1 MLRKLFIASFALM
14 TLLAPNSA
22 FAQRSYSFNA
32 TTLNVDGLPNK
43 IGTITV
49 NPDGKEE
56 EGAKAIGNETRTKG
70 WDIVAMSEDFN
81 FHDDLIAP
89 ISDLYYAGT
98 HGGKVS
104 GLSNSTDGLGL
115 LLTKKTGWKFSNET
129 RVKWN
134 DHYGFTDHGA
144 DGLIDKGFRYYT
156 ITIAPGVEFDFY
168 CLHMDAED
176 DPKDI
181 QAREKQLTQLVEYIK
196 SHDNGRNILILGDTN
211 CRYTRDKVK
220 EKLID
225 PINAVDNF
233 TIHDAWIEMIR
244 GGAYPNIGDPAIM
257 IGDKGPQMGEVVDK
271 IFWIENSKSPL
282 KIKANSFLHDTS
294 FTASDHYPLT
304 VNFTITDPNGTPATN
319 SDYTLPESATAVAQ
333 EIVGNSAEEVA
344 ASGETCFLMNL
355 STKKYLQAGANWGTH
370 AVEAVS
376 AMPLTLTLV
385 DGKYKINT
393 IQGSVSAEAEPYMD
407 NGNNTTW
414 TFEQVAG
421 KEYQYIIRCDAG
433 ALASTGEN
441 NLVKS
446 VAYNANN
453 DKQKWVILTEA
464 KLKEIMVHQA
474 SAAEP
479 FNITPLVKGA
489 DFGKMDGWNDL
500 NNNGNVYA
508 QRWWSST
515 VKPTFGGEWPNS
527 ETGYHS
533 AAMYDYAEGINVNQ
547 KITKLPIGKYIVS
560 LNACYREQSAK
571 TSISSIQDHNR
582 DSWLSFTQENGNTT
596 KVTIPNDRN
605 ISSASDVS
613 ALFFQGNHLLKS
625 ETIQLSENT
634 DVTIGLYL
642 QSAKESKKRSCKLGI
657 SNIQLYYYGDGDDTE
672 IDPYITFKNKVA
684 KHVNETWAKVQQ
696 LNDAGKEVYDI
707 SSVIYRYNENNIKS
721 DADVEVLCK
730 QVDAAYKRALIA
742 SLNNETSGDMTA
754 LIENPSFETGDM
766 TGWVTNLIVDNE
778 AVKDVGVKANSN
790 NTYTS
795 QGCDGEHLFNS
806 YNGDNET
813 TAPYVYQTISGV
825 KNGLY
830 EVKAL
835 LTSFDGRSVFLIG
848 NNSHKAIVAENKG
861 KFTEATLQFLVED
874 GNITI
879 GAVGGS
885 GEKYDKY
892 MHTEGCFFKADNFRV
907 KYICNVANG
916 RIKLA
921 AEDIKTKAANLTD
934 NAGASID
941 LSKYEN
947 GIEAGSYTGDGKAE
961 MKEMYAQLN
970 AAVKK
975 QRTKNADMTF
985 AIVNPNFEYGDMT
998 GWTCATSG
1006 WETKVALQD
1015 NGTYTTLG
1023 AEGSHLFNTWDGD
1036 NAVKPLTQNVTD
1048 IPNGKYMVSAL
1059 VAMDEGNNIALT
1071 VNGQTATTA
1080 AVGPGTMTLVSGEYN
1095 VTDHKAEISLCN
1107 DNGKW
1112 FKADDFHMTF
1122 IGNELTMNE
1131 TDNALTA
1138 QTDYYTS
1145 VTVNR
1150 TIKAD
1155 KKWNT
1160 LVLPFNM
1167 EIPAGWEVKELTDDT
1182 EVDANGNIH
1191 LRFAT
1196 ANSIEAGKPYM
1207 IRVNEAVNKI
1217 EVENVDVDT
1226 KTPTQFGNGIN
1237 FVGVY
1242 TAGNIPTGAFFISNN
1257 QFYHAT
1263 GGQNII
1269 KGMRAYL
1276 QLPEGSQ
1283 AKAITYDISD
1293 VPTAID
1299 NINTSSAAT
1308 AIYDIQ
1314 GNRLNSMTKGVNIVK
1329 MANGMVKKVVVK

>member
-43 IGTITV
+43 ILGINV

-81 FHDDLIAP
+81 FHDYLIAP

-129 RVKWN
+129 RKKWSA
-134 DHYGFTDHGA
+134 HYGETDHGA

-211 CRYTRDKVK
+211 CRYTRDDVK
-220 EKLID
+220 GKLID

-233 TIHDAWIEMIR
+233 TIHDAWIELIR

-333 EIVGNSAEEVA
+333 EIVGNRAEEVA

-433 ALASTGEN
+433 ALASTGDN

-489 DFGKMDGWNDL
+489 DFGKMDGWNDP

-515 VKPTFGGEWPNS
+515 VTPTFGGEWPNS

-571 TSISSIQDHNR
+571 LSIIQDHNR

-707 SSVIYRYNENNIKS
+707 SSVIYRYYENNIKS

-766 TGWVTNLIVDNE
+766 TGWVSDF
-778 AVKDVGVKANSN
+778 AKGDVGVKANSN

-795 QGCDGEHLFNS
+795 QGCDGENLFNS

-835 LTSFDGRSVFLIG
+835 LTSFDRRSVFLIG

-921 AEDIKTKAANLTD
+921 AEDIKTKAATLTD

-961 MKEMYAQLN
+961 MKEMYALLN

-1015 NGTYTTLG
+1015 NDTYTTLG

-1036 NAVKPLTQNVTD
+1036 NAVQPLTQNVTD

-1080 AVGPGTMTLVSGEYN
+1080 AAGSRTMTLVSGEYN
-1095 VTDHKAEISLCN
+1095 VTDHKAEISLGS

-1226 KTPTQFGNGIN
+1226 KTPTQIGNGIN

-1257 QFYHAT
+1257 KFYHAT

-1329 MANGMVKKVVVK
+1329 MANGMVKKVIVK

>member
-32 TTLNVDGLPNK
+32 TTLNVDGLPR
-43 IGTITV
+43 TILGYNV
-49 NPDGKEE
+49 NSDGKEE

-81 FHDDLIAP
+81 FHDYLIAP
-89 ISDLYYAGT
+89 ISDLYNVGT

-104 GLSNSTDGLGL
+104 AKINTTDGLGL

-129 RVKWN
+129 RVKWK
-134 DHYGFTDHGA
+134 DHYGEINHGA

-176 DPKDI
+176 ATEDI
-181 QAREKQLTQLVEYIK
+181 QARESQLTQLVEHIK

-211 CRYTRDKVK
+211 CRYTRDNVK
-220 EKLID
+220 GKLID

-233 TIHDAWIEMIR
+233 TIHDAWIELIR

-333 EIVGNSAEEVA
+333 EIVGNSAKEVA

-421 KEYQYIIRCDAG
+421 KEYQYIISCDAG
-433 ALASTGEN
+433 ALASTGDN

-489 DFGKMDGWNDL
+489 DFGKMDGWNDP

-515 VKPTFGGEWPNS
+515 VTPTFGGENTGS

-547 KITKLPIGKYIVS
+547 TITKLPIGKYIVS
-560 LNACYREQSAK
+560 LNACYREQSSK
-571 TSISSIQDHNR
+571 YTIGSISDHNR

-605 ISSASDVS
+605 ISSASDAS

-642 QSAKESKKRSCKLGI
+642 QSAKEKYKRSCKLGI

-696 LNDAGKEVYDI
+696 LNDAGKDVYDI

-742 SLNNETSGDMTA
+742 SLNNDPSGDMTA

-766 TGWVTNLIVDNE
+766 TGWVSDS
-778 AVKDVGVKANSN
+778 AKGDVGVKANSDN
-790 NTYTS
+790 IYTS

-892 MHTEGCFFKADNFRV
+892 NHTKGCFFKADNFRI

-921 AEDIKTKAANLTD
+921 AEDIKTKAATLTD

-941 LSKYEN
+941 LSEYEN

-961 MKEMYAQLN
+961 MKEMYALLN

-1015 NGTYTTLG
+1015 NDTYTTLG

-1080 AVGPGTMTLVSGEYN
+1080 AVGPRTMTLVSGEYN
-1095 VTDHKAEISLCN
+1095 VTDHKAEISLGS

-1226 KTPTQFGNGIN
+1226 KTPTQIGNGIN

-1299 NINTSSAAT
+1299 NINTSSATT

>member
-1 MLRKLFIASFALM
+1 M
-14 TLLAPNSA
+14 
-22 FAQRSYSFNA
+22 
-32 TTLNVDGLPNK
+32 
-43 IGTITV
+43 
-49 NPDGKEE
+49 
-56 EGAKAIGNETRTKG
+56 
-70 WDIVAMSEDFN
+70 
-81 FHDDLIAP
+81 
-89 ISDLYYAGT
+89 
-98 HGGKVS
+98 
-104 GLSNSTDGLGL
+104 
-115 LLTKKTGWKFSNET
+115 
-129 RVKWN
+129 
-134 DHYGFTDHGA
+134 
-144 DGLIDKGFRYYT
+144 
-156 ITIAPGVEFDFY
+156 
-168 CLHMDAED
+168 
-176 DPKDI
+176 
-181 QAREKQLTQLVEYIK
+181 
-196 SHDNGRNILILGDTN
+196 
-211 CRYTRDKVK
+211 
-220 EKLID
+220 
-225 PINAVDNF
+225 
-233 TIHDAWIEMIR
+233 
-244 GGAYPNIGDPAIM
+244 
-257 IGDKGPQMGEVVDK
+257 
-271 IFWIENSKSPL
+271 

-385 DGKYKINT
+385 DGKYRINT

-407 NGNNTTW
+407 NGNNNTW

-433 ALASTGEN
+433 ALASTGDN

-446 VAYNANN
+446 VVYNANN

-464 KLKEIMVHQA
+464 KLKEIMIHQA

-489 DFGKMDGWNDL
+489 DFGKMDGWNDP

-515 VKPTFGGEWPNS
+515 VTPTFGGENTGS

-571 TSISSIQDHNR
+571 LSIIQDHNR

-707 SSVIYRYNENNIKS
+707 SSVIYRYYENNIKS

-766 TGWVTNLIVDNE
+766 TGWVSDF
-778 AVKDVGVKANSN
+778 AKGDVGVKANSN

-795 QGCDGEHLFNS
+795 QGCDGENLFNS

-892 MHTEGCFFKADNFRV
+892 NHTKGCFFKADNFRV

-941 LSKYEN
+941 LSEYEN

-1015 NGTYTTLG
+1015 NDTYTTLG

-1080 AVGPGTMTLVSGEYN
+1080 AVGSRTMTLVSGEYN
-1095 VTDHKAEISLCN
+1095 VTDHKAEISLGS

-1167 EIPAGWEVKELTDDT
+1167 KIPAGWEVKELTDDT

-1226 KTPTQFGNGIN
+1226 KTPTQIGNGIN

-1299 NINTSSAAT
+1299 NINTSAAAT

>member
-1 MLRKLFIASFALM
+1 MLRKLFIASFALI
-14 TLLAPNSA
+14 TLLAPNSS

-43 IGTITV
+43 IGVFDV
-49 NPDGKEE
+49 NSDGKEE

-81 FHDDLIAP
+81 FHDYLIAP

-134 DHYGFTDHGA
+134 DHYGETDHGA

-196 SHDNGRNILILGDTN
+196 IHDNGRNILILGDTN
-211 CRYTRDKVK
+211 CRYTRDNVK
-220 EKLID
+220 GKLID

-233 TIHDAWIEMIR
+233 TIHDAWIELIR
-244 GGAYPNIGDPAIM
+244 NGAYPNLGDPAIM

-282 KIKANSFLHDTS
+282 KIKANNFLHDTS

-344 ASGETCFLMNL
+344 TSGETCFLMNL

-385 DGKYKINT
+385 DGKYRINT

-407 NGNNTTW
+407 NGNNNTW

-446 VAYNANN
+446 VVYNANN

-464 KLKEIMVHQA
+464 KLKEIMIHQA

-489 DFGKMDGWNDL
+489 DFGKMAGWDDP
-500 NNNGNVYA
+500 NNSGKIYA

-515 VKPTFGGEWPNS
+515 VTPTFGGENTGS

-547 KITKLPIGKYIVS
+547 TITKLPIGKYIVS

-571 TSISSIQDHNR
+571 YAISSIQDHNR
-582 DSWLSFTQENGNTT
+582 DSWLSFKQENGNTT
-596 KVTIPNDRN
+596 KVTIPNDRT

-613 ALFFQGNHLLKS
+613 ALFFQGNYLLKS

-634 DVTIGLYL
+634 DVSIGLYL
-642 QSAKESKKRSCKLGI
+642 QSAKEKYKRACKLGI

-684 KHVNETWAKVQQ
+684 KRVNETWAKVQQ

-742 SLNNETSGDMTA
+742 SLNNEPSGDMTA

-766 TGWVTNLIVDNE
+766 TGWGSDLT
-778 AVKDVGVKANSN
+778 KQDVGVKANSD

-806 YNGDNET
+806 YNGNNET

-835 LTSFDGRSVFLIG
+835 LTSFEGRSVFLIG

-892 MHTEGCFFKADNFRV
+892 MHTKGCFFKADNFRV

-921 AEDIKTKAANLTD
+921 AEDIKTKAATLTD

-941 LSKYEN
+941 LSEYEN

-1006 WETKVALQD
+1006 WETKVTLQD
-1015 NGTYTTLG
+1015 NATYTTLG
-1023 AEGSHLFNTWDGD
+1023 ADGSHLFNTWDGD

-1059 VAMDEGNNIALT
+1059 VAMEEGNNIALT

-1080 AVGPGTMTLVSGEYN
+1080 AVGPGTMALVSGEYN
-1095 VTDHKAEISLCN
+1095 VTDHKAEISLGS

-1155 KKWNT
+1155 AKWNT

-1167 EIPAGWEVKELTDDT
+1167 EIPTGWEVKELTDDT

-1226 KTPTQFGNGIN
+1226 KTPTQIGNGIN

-1257 QFYHAT
+1257 KFYHAT

-1299 NINTSSAAT
+1299 NINTSSAA

-1329 MANGMVKKVVVK
+1329 MANGMVKKVIVK

>member
-1 MLRKLFIASFALM
+1 MLRKLFIASFALI
-14 TLLAPNSA
+14 TLLAPNSS

-43 IGTITV
+43 IGVFDV
-49 NPDGKEE
+49 NSDGKEE

-81 FHDDLIAP
+81 FHDYLIAP

-134 DHYGFTDHGA
+134 DHYGETDHGA

-196 SHDNGRNILILGDTN
+196 IHDNGRNILILGDTN
-211 CRYTRDKVK
+211 CRYTRDNVK
-220 EKLID
+220 GKLID

-233 TIHDAWIEMIR
+233 TIHDAWIELIR
-244 GGAYPNIGDPAIM
+244 NGAYPNLGDPAIM

-282 KIKANSFLHDTS
+282 KIKANNFLHDTS

-344 ASGETCFLMNL
+344 TSGETCFLMNL

-385 DGKYKINT
+385 DGKYRINT

-407 NGNNTTW
+407 NGNNNTW

-446 VAYNANN
+446 VVYNANN

-464 KLKEIMVHQA
+464 KLKEIMIHQA

-489 DFGKMDGWNDL
+489 DFGKMAGWDDP
-500 NNNGNVYA
+500 NNSGKIYA

-515 VKPTFGGEWPNS
+515 VTPTFGGENTGS

-547 KITKLPIGKYIVS
+547 TITKLPIGKYIVS

-571 TSISSIQDHNR
+571 YAISSIQDHNR
-582 DSWLSFTQENGNTT
+582 DSWLSFKQENGNTT
-596 KVTIPNDRN
+596 KVTIPNDRT

-613 ALFFQGNHLLKS
+613 ALFFQGNYLLKS

-634 DVTIGLYL
+634 DVSIGLYL
-642 QSAKESKKRSCKLGI
+642 QSAKEKYKRACKLGI

-684 KHVNETWAKVQQ
+684 KRVNETWAKVQQ

-742 SLNNETSGDMTA
+742 SLNNEPSGDMTA

-766 TGWVTNLIVDNE
+766 TGWGSDLT
-778 AVKDVGVKANSN
+778 KQDVGVKANSD

-806 YNGDNET
+806 YNGNNET

-835 LTSFDGRSVFLIG
+835 LTSFEGRSVFLIG

-892 MHTEGCFFKADNFRV
+892 MHTKGCFFKADNFRV

-921 AEDIKTKAANLTD
+921 AEDIKTKAATLTD

-941 LSKYEN
+941 LSEYEN

-1006 WETKVALQD
+1006 WETKVTLQD
-1015 NGTYTTLG
+1015 NATYTTLG
-1023 AEGSHLFNTWDGD
+1023 ADGSHLFNTWDGD

-1059 VAMDEGNNIALT
+1059 VAMEEGNNIALT

-1080 AVGPGTMTLVSGEYN
+1080 AVGPGTMALVSGEYN
-1095 VTDHKAEISLCN
+1095 VTDHKAEISLGS

-1155 KKWNT
+1155 AKWNT

-1167 EIPAGWEVKELTDDT
+1167 EIPAGWEVKELTDHT

-1226 KTPTQFGNGIN
+1226 KTPTQIGNGIN

-1257 QFYHAT
+1257 KFYHAT

-1329 MANGMVKKVVVK
+1329 MANGMVKKVIVK

>member
-14 TLLAPNSA
+14 TLLAPNSS

-43 IGTITV
+43 ILGINV

-81 FHDDLIAP
+81 FHDYLIAP

-134 DHYGFTDHGA
+134 DHYGETDHGA

-156 ITIAPGVEFDFY
+156 ITIAPGVELDFY

-211 CRYTRDKVK
+211 CRYTRDNVK
-220 EKLID
+220 GKLID

-233 TIHDAWIEMIR
+233 TIHDAWIELIR
-244 GGAYPNIGDPAIM
+244 NGAYPNLGDPAIM

-282 KIKANSFLHDTS
+282 KIKANNFLHDTS

-385 DGKYKINT
+385 DGKYRINT
-393 IQGSVSAEAEPYMD
+393 IKGSVSAEAEPYMD
-407 NGNNTTW
+407 NGNNNTW

-446 VAYNANN
+446 VVYNANN

-464 KLKEIMVHQA
+464 KLKEIMIHQA

-489 DFGKMDGWNDL
+489 DFGKMDGWNDP

-515 VKPTFGGEWPNS
+515 VTPTFGGENTGS

-547 KITKLPIGKYIVS
+547 TITKLPIGKYIVS

-571 TSISSIQDHNR
+571 TAISSIQDHNR

-596 KVTIPNDRN
+596 KITIPNDRT

-613 ALFFQGNHLLKS
+613 ALFFQGNYLLKS
-625 ETIQLSENT
+625 EPIQLSENT
-634 DVTIGLYL
+634 DVKIGLYL
-642 QSAKESKKRSCKLGI
+642 QSAKESKKRSCKLGV

-684 KHVNETWAKVQQ
+684 KRVNETWAKVQQ

-742 SLNNETSGDMTA
+742 SLNNEPSGDMTA

-766 TGWVTNLIVDNE
+766 TGWGSDLT
-778 AVKDVGVKANSN
+778 KQDVGVKANSN

-885 GEKYDKY
+885 GDNYDKY
-892 MHTEGCFFKADNFRV
+892 MPTAGCFFKADNFRV

-921 AEDIKTKAANLTD
+921 AEDIKTKAATLTD

-941 LSKYEN
+941 LSEYEN
-947 GIEAGSYTGDGKAE
+947 GIEAGSYLGDGKAE
-961 MKEMYAQLN
+961 LKEMYAQLN

-1006 WETKVALQD
+1006 WETKVTLQD
-1015 NGTYTTLG
+1015 NATYTTLG
-1023 AEGSHLFNTWDGD
+1023 ADGSHLFNTWDGD
-1036 NAVKPLTQNVTD
+1036 NAVKPLIQNVTD

-1059 VAMDEGNNIALT
+1059 VAMEEGNNIALT

-1080 AVGPGTMTLVSGEYN
+1080 AVGPGTMALVSGEYN
-1095 VTDHKAEISLCN
+1095 VTEHKAEISLCS

-1155 KKWNT
+1155 AKWNT
-1160 LVLPFNM
+1160 LILPFNM
-1167 EIPAGWEVKELTDDT
+1167 EIPVGWEVKELTNDT

-1207 IRVNEAVNKI
+1207 IRVDEAVNKI

-1226 KTPTQFGNGIN
+1226 KTPTQIGNGIN

-1257 QFYHAT
+1257 KFYHAT

-1283 AKAITYDISD
+1283 AKSITYDISD

-1299 NINTSSAAT
+1299 NINTSAAI

-1329 MANGMVKKVVVK
+1329 MANGMVKKVIVK

>member
-14 TLLAPNSA
+14 TLLAPNSS

-43 IGTITV
+43 ILGINV

-81 FHDDLIAP
+81 FHDYLIAP

-134 DHYGFTDHGA
+134 DHYGETDHGA

-156 ITIAPGVEFDFY
+156 ITIAPGVELDFY

-211 CRYTRDKVK
+211 CRYTRDNVK
-220 EKLID
+220 GKLID

-233 TIHDAWIEMIR
+233 TIHDAWIELIR
-244 GGAYPNIGDPAIM
+244 NGAYPNLGDPAIM

-282 KIKANSFLHDTS
+282 KIKANNFLHDTS

-385 DGKYKINT
+385 DGKYRINT
-393 IQGSVSAEAEPYMD
+393 IKGSVSAEAEPYMD
-407 NGNNTTW
+407 NGNNNTW

-446 VAYNANN
+446 VVYNANN

-464 KLKEIMVHQA
+464 KLKEIMIHQA

-489 DFGKMDGWNDL
+489 DFGKMDGWNDP

-515 VKPTFGGEWPNS
+515 VTPTFGGENTGS

-547 KITKLPIGKYIVS
+547 TITKLPIGKYIVS

-571 TSISSIQDHNR
+571 TAISSIQDHNR

-596 KVTIPNDRN
+596 KITIPNDRT

-613 ALFFQGNHLLKS
+613 ALFFQGNYLLKS
-625 ETIQLSENT
+625 EPIQLSENT
-634 DVTIGLYL
+634 DVKIGLYL
-642 QSAKESKKRSCKLGI
+642 QSAKESKKRSCKLGV

-684 KHVNETWAKVQQ
+684 KRVNETWAKVQQ

-742 SLNNETSGDMTA
+742 SLNNEPSGDMTA

-766 TGWVTNLIVDNE
+766 TGWGSDLT
-778 AVKDVGVKANSN
+778 KQDVGVKANSN

-885 GEKYDKY
+885 GDNYDKY
-892 MHTEGCFFKADNFRV
+892 MPTAGCFFKADNFRV

-921 AEDIKTKAANLTD
+921 AEDIKTKAATLTD

-941 LSKYEN
+941 LSEYEN
-947 GIEAGSYTGDGKAE
+947 GIEAGSYLGDGKAE
-961 MKEMYAQLN
+961 LKEMYAQLN

-1006 WETKVALQD
+1006 WETKVTLQD
-1015 NGTYTTLG
+1015 NATYTTLG
-1023 AEGSHLFNTWDGD
+1023 ADGSHLFNTWDGD
-1036 NAVKPLTQNVTD
+1036 NAVKPLIQNVTD

-1059 VAMDEGNNIALT
+1059 VAMEEGNNIALT

-1080 AVGPGTMTLVSGEYN
+1080 AVGPGTMALVSGEYN
-1095 VTDHKAEISLCN
+1095 VTEHKAEISLCS

-1155 KKWNT
+1155 AKWNT

-1167 EIPAGWEVKELTDDT
+1167 EIPVGWEVKELTNDT

-1207 IRVNEAVNKI
+1207 IRVDEAVNKI

-1226 KTPTQFGNGIN
+1226 KTPTQIGNGIN

-1257 QFYHAT
+1257 KFYHAT

-1269 KGMRAYL
+1269 NGMRAYL

-1283 AKAITYDISD
+1283 AKSITYDISD

-1299 NINTSSAAT
+1299 NINTSAAI

-1329 MANGMVKKVVVK
+1329 MANGMVKKVIVK

>member
-1 MLRKLFIASFALM
+1 MLRKLFIASFALI
-14 TLLAPNSA
+14 TLLAPNSS

-43 IGTITV
+43 IGVFDV
-49 NPDGKEE
+49 NSDGKEE

-81 FHDDLIAP
+81 FHDYLIAP

-134 DHYGFTDHGA
+134 DHYGETDHGA

-211 CRYTRDKVK
+211 CRYTRDNVK
-220 EKLID
+220 GKLID

-233 TIHDAWIEMIR
+233 TIHDAWIELIR
-244 GGAYPNIGDPAIM
+244 NGAYPNLGDPAIM

-282 KIKANSFLHDTS
+282 KIKANNFLHDTS

-344 ASGETCFLMNL
+344 TSGETCFLMNL

-385 DGKYKINT
+385 DGKYRINT

-407 NGNNTTW
+407 NGNNNTW

-446 VAYNANN
+446 VVYNANN

-464 KLKEIMVHQA
+464 KLKEIMIHQA

-489 DFGKMDGWNDL
+489 DFGKMAGWDDP
-500 NNNGNVYA
+500 NNSGKIYA

-515 VKPTFGGEWPNS
+515 VTPTFGGENTGS

-547 KITKLPIGKYIVS
+547 TITKLPIGKYIVS

-571 TSISSIQDHNR
+571 YAISSIQDHNR
-582 DSWLSFTQENGNTT
+582 DSWLSFKQENGNTT
-596 KVTIPNDRN
+596 KVTIPNDRT

-613 ALFFQGNHLLKS
+613 ALFFQGNYLLKS

-634 DVTIGLYL
+634 DVSIGLYL
-642 QSAKESKKRSCKLGI
+642 QSAKEKYKRACKLGI

-684 KHVNETWAKVQQ
+684 KRVNETWAKVQQ

-742 SLNNETSGDMTA
+742 SLNNEPSGDMTA

-766 TGWVTNLIVDNE
+766 TGWGSDLT
-778 AVKDVGVKANSN
+778 KQDVGVKANSD

-806 YNGDNET
+806 YNGNNET

-835 LTSFDGRSVFLIG
+835 LTSFEGRSVFLIG

-892 MHTEGCFFKADNFRV
+892 MHTKGCFFKADNFRV

-921 AEDIKTKAANLTD
+921 AEDIKTKAATLTD

-941 LSKYEN
+941 LSEYEN

-1006 WETKVALQD
+1006 WETKVTLQD
-1015 NGTYTTLG
+1015 NATYTTLG
-1023 AEGSHLFNTWDGD
+1023 ADGSHLFNTWDGD

-1059 VAMDEGNNIALT
+1059 VAMEEGNNIALT

-1080 AVGPGTMTLVSGEYN
+1080 AVGPGTMALVSGEYN
-1095 VTDHKAEISLCN
+1095 VTDHKAEISLGS

-1155 KKWNT
+1155 AKWNT

-1167 EIPAGWEVKELTDDT
+1167 EIPAGWEVKELTDHT

-1226 KTPTQFGNGIN
+1226 KTPTQIGNGIN

-1257 QFYHAT
+1257 KFYHAT

-1329 MANGMVKKVVVK
+1329 MANGMVKKVIVK

>member
-32 TTLNVDGLPNK
+32 TTLNVDGLPR
-43 IGTITV
+43 TILGKEI
-49 NPDGKEE
+49 NPDAKEA
-56 EGAKAIGNETRTKG
+56 EGATAIGNETRTKG

-81 FHDDLIAP
+81 FHDYLIAP

-98 HGGKVS
+98 HGGKVAAKI
-104 GLSNSTDGLGL
+104 NTTDGLGL
-115 LLTKKTGWKFSNET
+115 LLTKKTGWNFSNET
-129 RVKWN
+129 RVKWK
-134 DHYGFTDHGA
+134 DHYGEINHGA

-181 QAREKQLTQLVEYIK
+181 QARESQLTQLVEYIK

-211 CRYTRDKVK
+211 CRYTRDNVK
-220 EKLID
+220 GKLID

-233 TIHDAWIEMIR
+233 TIHDAWIELIR
-244 GGAYPNIGDPAIM
+244 GGAYPNLGDPAIM

-385 DGKYKINT
+385 DGKYRINT

-407 NGNNTTW
+407 NGNNNTW

-433 ALASTGEN
+433 ALASTGDN

-446 VAYNANN
+446 VVYNANN

-464 KLKEIMVHQA
+464 KLKEIMIHQA

-489 DFGKMDGWNDL
+489 DFGKMDGWNDP

-508 QRWWSST
+508 QRWWSSNVT
-515 VKPTFGGEWPNS
+515 PTFGGEWPNS

-533 AAMYDYAEGINVNQ
+533 AAMYDYAEGINVKQ
-547 KITKLPIGKYIVS
+547 TITKLPIGKYIVS

-571 TSISSIQDHNR
+571 TSISPIQDHNR
-582 DSWLSFTQENGNTT
+582 DSWLSFKQENGNTT
-596 KVTIPNDRN
+596 KVTIPNDRT

-642 QSAKESKKRSCKLGI
+642 QSAKDSKKRSCKLGI

-707 SSVIYRYNENNIKS
+707 SSVIYRYKENNIKS
-721 DADVEVLCK
+721 EADVEVLCK

-742 SLNNETSGDMTA
+742 SLNNEPSGDMTA

-766 TGWVTNLIVDNE
+766 TGWVSDF
-778 AVKDVGVKANSN
+778 AKGDVGVKANSN

-795 QGCDGEHLFNS
+795 QGCDGEHLFIS

-892 MHTEGCFFKADNFRV
+892 MHTEGCFFKADNFRI

-934 NAGASID
+934 NAGASVD
-941 LSKYEN
+941 LSEYEN

-961 MKEMYAQLN
+961 MKEMYALLN

-1023 AEGSHLFNTWDGD
+1023 AEGSHLFNTWNEK
-1036 NAVKPLTQNVTD
+1036 NAVQPLTQNVTD

-1080 AVGPGTMTLVSGEYN
+1080 AVGSRTMTLVSGEYN
-1095 VTDHKAEISLCN
+1095 VTDHKAEISLGS

-1226 KTPTQFGNGIN
+1226 KTPIQIGNGIN

-1299 NINTSSAAT
+1299 NINTASVAT

-1329 MANGMVKKVVVK
+1329 MANGMVKKVIVK

>member
-1 MLRKLFIASFALM
+1 MLRKLFIASFALI

-43 IGTITV
+43 ILGINV

-81 FHDDLIAP
+81 FHDYLIAP
-89 ISDLYYAGT
+89 ISDLYYAGI
-98 HGGKVS
+98 HGSKVS

-134 DHYGFTDHGA
+134 DHYGETDHGA

-156 ITIAPGVEFDFY
+156 ITIAPGVELDFY

-181 QAREKQLTQLVEYIK
+181 QAREKQLTQLVEFIK

-211 CRYTRDKVK
+211 CRYTRDNVK
-220 EKLID
+220 GKLID

-233 TIHDAWIEMIR
+233 TIHDAWIELIR
-244 GGAYPNIGDPAIM
+244 NGAYPNLGDPAIM

-282 KIKANSFLHDTS
+282 KIKANNFLHDTS

-385 DGKYKINT
+385 DGKYRINT
-393 IQGSVSAEAEPYMD
+393 IKGSVSAEAEPYMD
-407 NGNNTTW
+407 NGNNNTW

-446 VAYNANN
+446 VVYNANN

-464 KLKEIMVHQA
+464 KLKEIMIHQA

-489 DFGKMDGWNDL
+489 DFGKMDGWNDP

-515 VKPTFGGEWPNS
+515 VTPTFGGENTGS

-547 KITKLPIGKYIVS
+547 TITKLPIGKYIVS

-571 TSISSIQDHNR
+571 TAISSIQDHNR

-596 KVTIPNDRN
+596 QVTIPNDRT

-613 ALFFQGNHLLKS
+613 ALFFQGNYLLKS
-625 ETIQLSENT
+625 EPIQLSENT
-634 DVTIGLYL
+634 DVKIGLYL
-642 QSAKESKKRSCKLGI
+642 QSAKESKKRSCKLGV

-684 KHVNETWAKVQQ
+684 KRVNETWAKVQQ

-707 SSVIYRYNENNIKS
+707 SSAIYRYNENNIKS

-742 SLNNETSGDMTA
+742 SLNNEPSGDMTA

-766 TGWVTNLIVDNE
+766 TGWGSDLT
-778 AVKDVGVKANSN
+778 KQDVGVKANSN

-885 GEKYDKY
+885 GDNYDKY
-892 MHTEGCFFKADNFRV
+892 MPTAGCFFKADNFRV

-921 AEDIKTKAANLTD
+921 AEDIKTKAATLTD

-941 LSKYEN
+941 LSEYEN
-947 GIEAGSYTGDGKAE
+947 GIEAGSYLGDGKAE
-961 MKEMYAQLN
+961 LKEMYAQLN

-1006 WETKVALQD
+1006 WETKVTLQD
-1015 NGTYTTLG
+1015 NATYTTLG
-1023 AEGSHLFNTWDGD
+1023 ADGSHLFNTWDGD
-1036 NAVKPLTQNVTD
+1036 NAVKPLIQNVTD

-1059 VAMDEGNNIALT
+1059 VAMEEGNNIALT

-1080 AVGPGTMTLVSGEYN
+1080 AVGPGTMALVSGEYN
-1095 VTDHKAEISLCN
+1095 VTEHKAEISLCS

-1155 KKWNT
+1155 AKWNT

-1167 EIPAGWEVKELTDDT
+1167 EIPVGWEVKELTNDT

-1207 IRVNEAVNKI
+1207 IRVDEAVNKI

-1226 KTPTQFGNGIN
+1226 KTPTQIGNGIN

-1257 QFYHAT
+1257 KFYHAT

-1283 AKAITYDISD
+1283 AKSITYDISD

-1299 NINTSSAAT
+1299 NINTSAAI

-1329 MANGMVKKVVVK
+1329 MANGMVKKVIVK

>member
-14 TLLAPNSA
+14 TLLAPNSS

-43 IGTITV
+43 ILGINV

-81 FHDDLIAP
+81 FHDYLIAP

-134 DHYGFTDHGA
+134 DHYGETDHGA

-156 ITIAPGVEFDFY
+156 ITIAPGVELDFY

-211 CRYTRDKVK
+211 CRYTRDNVK
-220 EKLID
+220 GKLID

-233 TIHDAWIEMIR
+233 TIHDAWIELIR
-244 GGAYPNIGDPAIM
+244 NGAYPNLGDPAIM

-271 IFWIENSKSPL
+271 VFWIENSKSPL
-282 KIKANSFLHDTS
+282 KIKANNFLHDTS

-385 DGKYKINT
+385 DGKYRINT
-393 IQGSVSAEAEPYMD
+393 IKGSVSAEAEPYMD
-407 NGNNTTW
+407 NGNNNTW

-446 VAYNANN
+446 VVYNANN

-464 KLKEIMVHQA
+464 KLKEIMIHQA

-489 DFGKMDGWNDL
+489 DFGKMDGWNDP

-515 VKPTFGGEWPNS
+515 VTPTFGGENTGS

-547 KITKLPIGKYIVS
+547 TITKLPIGKYIVS

-571 TSISSIQDHNR
+571 TAISSIQDHNR

-596 KVTIPNDRN
+596 KITIPNDRT

-613 ALFFQGNHLLKS
+613 ALFFQGNYLLKS
-625 ETIQLSENT
+625 EPIQLSENT
-634 DVTIGLYL
+634 DVKIGLYL
-642 QSAKESKKRSCKLGI
+642 QSAKESKKRSCKLGV

-684 KHVNETWAKVQQ
+684 KRVNETWAKVQQ

-742 SLNNETSGDMTA
+742 SLNNEPSGDMTA

-766 TGWVTNLIVDNE
+766 TGWGSDLT
-778 AVKDVGVKANSN
+778 KQDVGVKANSN

-885 GEKYDKY
+885 GDNYDKY
-892 MHTEGCFFKADNFRV
+892 MPTAGCFFKADNFRV

-921 AEDIKTKAANLTD
+921 AEDIKTKAATLTD

-941 LSKYEN
+941 LSEYEN
-947 GIEAGSYTGDGKAE
+947 GIEAGSYLGDGKAE

-1006 WETKVALQD
+1006 WETKVTLQD
-1015 NGTYTTLG
+1015 NATYTTLG
-1023 AEGSHLFNTWDGD
+1023 ADGSHLFNTWDGD
-1036 NAVKPLTQNVTD
+1036 NAVKPLIQNVTD

-1059 VAMDEGNNIALT
+1059 VAMEAGNNIALT

-1080 AVGPGTMTLVSGEYN
+1080 AVGPGTMALVSGEYN
-1095 VTDHKAEISLCN
+1095 VTEHKAEISLCS

-1155 KKWNT
+1155 AKWNT

-1167 EIPAGWEVKELTDDT
+1167 EIPVGWEVKELTNDT

-1207 IRVNEAVNKI
+1207 IRVDEAVNKI

-1226 KTPTQFGNGIN
+1226 KTPTQIGNGIN

-1257 QFYHAT
+1257 KFYHAT

-1283 AKAITYDISD
+1283 AKSITYDISD

-1299 NINTSSAAT
+1299 NINTSAAI

-1329 MANGMVKKVVVK
+1329 MANGMVKKVIVK

>member
-14 TLLAPNSA
+14 TLLAPNSS

-32 TTLNVDGLPNK
+32 TTLNVDGLPK
-43 IGTITV
+43 TIGPIKV
-49 NPDGKEE
+49 NPDAKEE

-81 FHDDLIAP
+81 FHDYLIAP
-89 ISDLYYAGT
+89 ISDLYYVGT
-98 HGGKVS
+98 HGGKVAAKI
-104 GLSNSTDGLGL
+104 NTTDGLGL

-134 DHYGFTDHGA
+134 DHYGEINNGA

-181 QAREKQLTQLVEYIK
+181 QARESQLTQLVEYIK
-196 SHDNGRNILILGDTN
+196 GHDNGRNILILGDTN
-211 CRYTRDKVK
+211 CRYTRDNVK
-220 EKLID
+220 GKLID

-233 TIHDAWIEMIR
+233 TIHDAWIELIR
-244 GGAYPNIGDPAIM
+244 NGAYPNLGDPAIM

-385 DGKYKINT
+385 DGKYRINT

-407 NGNNTTW
+407 NGNNNTW

-446 VAYNANN
+446 VVYNANN

-464 KLKEIMVHQA
+464 KLKEIMIHQA

-489 DFGKMDGWNDL
+489 DFGKMAGWDDP
-500 NNNGNVYA
+500 NNSGKIYA

-515 VKPTFGGEWPNS
+515 VTPTFGGENTGS

-547 KITKLPIGKYIVS
+547 TITKLPIGKYIVS

-571 TSISSIQDHNR
+571 YAISSIQDHNR
-582 DSWLSFTQENGNTT
+582 DSWLSFKQENGNTT
-596 KVTIPNDRN
+596 KVTIPNDRT

-613 ALFFQGNHLLKS
+613 ALFFQGNYLLKS

-634 DVTIGLYL
+634 DVSIGLYL
-642 QSAKESKKRSCKLGI
+642 QSAKEKYKRACKLGI

-684 KHVNETWAKVQQ
+684 KRVNETWAKVQQ

-742 SLNNETSGDMTA
+742 SLNNEPSGDMTA

-766 TGWVTNLIVDNE
+766 TGWGSDLT
-778 AVKDVGVKANSN
+778 KQDVGVKANSD

-806 YNGDNET
+806 YNGNNET

-835 LTSFDGRSVFLIG
+835 LTSFEGRSVFLIG

-892 MHTEGCFFKADNFRV
+892 MHTKGCFFKADNFRV

-921 AEDIKTKAANLTD
+921 AEDIKTKAATLTD

-941 LSKYEN
+941 LSEYEN

-1015 NGTYTTLG
+1015 NDRYTTLG
-1023 AEGSHLFNTWDGD
+1023 ADGSHLFNTWDGD

-1059 VAMDEGNNIALT
+1059 VAMEEGNNIALT

-1080 AVGPGTMTLVSGEYN
+1080 AVGPGTMALVSGEYN
-1095 VTDHKAEISLCN
+1095 VTDHKAEISLGS

-1155 KKWNT
+1155 AKWNT

-1167 EIPAGWEVKELTDDT
+1167 EIPAGWEVKELTDHT

-1226 KTPTQFGNGIN
+1226 KTPTQIGNGIN

-1257 QFYHAT
+1257 KFYHAT

-1299 NINTSSAAT
+1299 NINTSSAA

-1329 MANGMVKKVVVK
+1329 MANGMVKKVIVK